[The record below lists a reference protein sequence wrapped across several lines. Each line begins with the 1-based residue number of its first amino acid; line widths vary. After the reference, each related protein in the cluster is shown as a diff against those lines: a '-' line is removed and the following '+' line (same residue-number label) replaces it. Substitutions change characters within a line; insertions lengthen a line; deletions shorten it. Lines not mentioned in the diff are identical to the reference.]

1 MLYKHRIR
9 EEFPK
14 IYSQDLINNLF
25 RHPYTKI
32 DFVRNELNVSKP
44 TAIAYLNQ
52 LCECQN
58 PFLQKIKIG
67 RENYYVNTQLFN
79 LLQNAFQARQH
90 WTRKWSFLYQQLLIG
105 KKNAKSLPI
114 KWYWTRKWRK
124 RLQVKS
130 RLFYSK
136 FTRVYSKFT
145 RKQKFLR

>member
-1 MLYKHRIR
+1 MNKLIRTNQSKMILYKHRIR

-79 LLQNAFQARQH
+79 LLQNAFQAR
-90 WTRKWSFLYQQLLIG
+90 
-105 KKNAKSLPI
+105 
-114 KWYWTRKWRK
+114 
-124 RLQVKS
+124 
-130 RLFYSK
+130 
-136 FTRVYSKFT
+136 
-145 RKQKFLR
+145 